1 MTQPEADDA
10 SDPHSDARGP
20 VGRTDQPR
28 ADPDRSRADPDQPRA
43 DPDRSRADPDQP
55 RADPDRSRADPDG
68 PRPEPDEPRMDI
80 GILVTIRSLLPNLAP
95 VEQRVAQAVLDDPG
109 GAARRSISDLSRS
122 CGTSATTVVR
132 FCRAV
137 GLRGYPELRLALAAA
152 VAHGGASAVAAASHD
167 ISPGD
172 DAALIAKKI
181 AYADAMAVTDTANH
195 LDVNALVDVVNLLAT
210 ANRIDIYGVGASGF
224 VALDLQQ
231 KLQRIGRPAFA
242 WPDPHMAITSAALRG
257 AGDVAV
263 GLSHTGTTVDTIDAL
278 REARRNGATTVAVTN
293 FPWSPITEVADFSLL
308 TAARETAF
316 RSGAMTSRIAQ
327 LTVVDCLFVVLAQR
341 DLPTTEASLER
352 TYTAAQAKRTRRA
365 RRVAPA
371 LSSDTTLASPGEAT
385 LAPAP
390 APAPPGGTTL
400 APAPAPAPPGGT
412 TLAPA
417 PAPAPPGGTTPT
429 PTGDTD
435 SAPPGDTTPASP
447 AP

>member
-10 SDPHSDARGP
+10 SHPHSDARGP
-20 VGRTDQPR
+20 VGRT
-28 ADPDRSRADPDQPRA
+28 DQPRA

-390 APAPPGGTTL
+390 APAPPGGTT
-400 APAPAPAPPGGT
+400 
-412 TLAPA
+412 
-417 PAPAPPGGTTPT
+417 PT
-429 PTGDTD
+429 PTGDTG

>member
-10 SDPHSDARGP
+10 GNPHSRAMHPGA
-20 VGRTDQPR
+20 PR
-28 ADPDRSRADPDQPRA
+28 ASEDAPHPSAA
-43 DPDRSRADPDQP
+43 
-55 RADPDRSRADPDG
+55 
-68 PRPEPDEPRMDI
+68 RPEPPHAGPSGSPGDAGEPPMDI

-95 VEQRVAQAVLDDPG
+95 VERRVAQAVLDDPG

-152 VAHGGASAVAAASHD
+152 VAHGDARSVAAASHD

-181 AYADAMAVTDTANH
+181 AYADAMAVTETANH
-195 LDVNALVDVVNLLAT
+195 LDVGILVNVVNELAT

-242 WPDPHMAITSAALRG
+242 WPDPHMAVTSAALREP
-257 AGDVAV
+257 GDVAV

-278 REARRNGATTVAVTN
+278 REARRNGAKAVAVTN
-293 FPWSPITEVADFSLL
+293 FPWSPITEVADFVLL

-341 DLPTTEASLER
+341 DLPSTQSALER
-352 TYTAAQAKRTRRA
+352 TYAAAQAKRTRRA
-365 RRVAPA
+365 RR
-371 LSSDTTLASPGEAT
+371 AT
-385 LAPAP
+385 
-390 APAPPGGTTL
+390 PAPPTGL
-400 APAPAPAPPGGT
+400 AEPPGAPPPRPRT
-412 TLAPA
+412 QL
-417 PAPAPPGGTTPT
+417 
-429 PTGDTD
+429 
-435 SAPPGDTTPASP
+435 SLL
-447 AP
+447 